1 MTEFANITPT
11 IIAPSMTTGTAKAS
25 KKSPTFLRPKEG
37 LSESARRNLKLER
50 CAPRV
55 RLPGEATPRQV
66 CNATTART
74 AYYSTGDGEVRQP
87 VRESG
92 LRALEIASAGFPT

>member
-1 MTEFANITPT
+1 MSESTNITPT
-11 IIAPSMTTGTAKAS
+11 IIAPSMTTGTAKAT

-37 LSESARRNLKLER
+37 LSESA
-50 CAPRV
+50 PRV
-55 RLPGEATPRQV
+55 RLPGEATPRQIS
-66 CNATTART
+66 NATTART

>member
-1 MTEFANITPT
+1 
-11 IIAPSMTTGTAKAS
+11 MTTT
-25 KKSPTFLRPKEG
+25 KKKNPKVLKPLPG
-37 LSESARRNLKLER
+37 LSESARRTLQLER

-66 CNATTART
+66 SNATTPRT
-74 AYYSTGDGEVRQP
+74 TYYTPGDGEVRQP

>member
-1 MTEFANITPT
+1 MTD
-11 IIAPSMTTGTAKAS
+11 TTT
-25 KKSPTFLRPKEG
+25 KKKNPKVLKPLPG
-37 LSESARRNLKLER
+37 LSESARRNLQLER

-66 CNATTART
+66 SNATTPRT
-74 AYYSTGDGEVRQP
+74 AYYTPGDGEVRQP

>member
-1 MTEFANITPT
+1 MTDTKKKNPR
-11 IIAPSMTTGTAKAS
+11 MLKAL
-25 KKSPTFLRPKEG
+25 PG
-37 LSESARRNLKLER
+37 LSESARRNLQLER

-66 CNATTART
+66 SNATTPRT
-74 AYYSTGDGEVRQP
+74 AYYTPGDGEVRQP